1 MVRPPPFLTHE
12 PHRMSTLDRY
22 IAKQYL
28 FNVVAILVLL
38 FSFVVVV
45 DLTLNIDRMFKVAG
59 RFAGED
65 VTGPAKI
72 GVVIKLAADLWWP
85 RLLQLFVFLLGM
97 VLMAA
102 MGFTVSQ
109 IVRHRELVAMLA
121 SGISLRRAARPIL
134 VVAALMTLLQVV
146 DQELLIPRIAPL
158 LTRDHGDAGKHALKG
173 FGVSLTSDSSDR
185 LFYARSF
192 EPSEGILRDV
202 YIWERDSSGQPTRVI
217 SAPLARW
224 TDGAWTLP
232 EAGVTFPNRFS
243 DPGTPLS
250 AAPPAPDSAPT
261 QSLRIP
267 TDLDP
272 TTLTLRHY
280 ANFSHSLSWTQM
292 SSLLRSDQRDPA
304 LRDKLIR
311 VRYGRISTILSNFL
325 AMLIVMPFFL
335 TREPKNMLVQ
345 SLKCAPVGII
355 TLIGAVLG
363 ASAPIPG
370 LPAAVAAF
378 LPVVVLAP
386 IAVGSLA
393 AMKT

>member
-1 MVRPPPFLTHE
+1 
-12 PHRMSTLDRY
+12 MSTLDRY
-22 IAKQYL
+22 IARQYL
-28 FNVVAILVLL
+28 FNVVALLVLL

-45 DLTLNIDRMFKVAG
+45 DVTLNIDRMFRVA
-59 RFAGED
+59 RAFAGD
-65 VTGPAKI
+65 KDLSGPESF
-72 GVVIKLAADLWWP
+72 GLVVKLAADLWWP

-134 VVAALMTLLQVV
+134 VVAGLMTLLQIA
-146 DQELLIPRIAPL
+146 DQELVIPRIAPL
-158 LTRDHGDAGKHALKG
+158 LTRDHGDAGKHELRG
-173 FGVSLTSDSSDR
+173 FSLPLTADTSNR
-185 LFYARSF
+185 LFYAKSF
-192 EPSEGILRDV
+192 EPAQGVLRNL
-202 YIWERDSSGQPTRVI
+202 YIWERDTTGRALVLIT
-217 SAPLARW
+217 A
-224 TDGAWTLP
+224 P
-232 EAGVTFPNRFS
+232 EATWNGAAWELPRATSVPLNL
-243 DPGTPLS
+243 LS
-250 AAPPAPDSAPT
+250 AAPAEPDGAATAPGSPNQPT
-261 QSLRIP
+261 QALTIA

-272 TTLTLRHY
+272 TALTLRHY
-280 ANFSHSLSWTQM
+280 ANFSHSLSWRQM
-292 SSLLRSDQRDPA
+292 SRLLDTEQLDPA
-304 LRDKLIR
+304 LRDKLQR
-311 VRYGRISTILSNFL
+311 VRWGRISTIVSNFL

-335 TREPKNMLVQ
+335 TREPKNMVIQ

-355 TLIGAVLG
+355 ALLGAVLG
-363 ASAPIPG
+363 ASAPVPG